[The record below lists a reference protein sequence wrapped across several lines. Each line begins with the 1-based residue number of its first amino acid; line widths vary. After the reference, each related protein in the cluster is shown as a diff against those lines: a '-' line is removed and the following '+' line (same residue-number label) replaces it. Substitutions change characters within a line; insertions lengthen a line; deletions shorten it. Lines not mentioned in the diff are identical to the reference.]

1 MWEKGDKREREWKME
16 KRGKWGEGAEKGLEK
31 RRKKDDRRGKVEG
44 KTSNILG
51 IISMMTSTA
60 PMICWT
66 AGSTWTR

>member
-44 KTSNILG
+44 YVSEKLVIY
-51 IISMMTSTA
+51 
-60 PMICWT
+60 
-66 AGSTWTR
+66 